1 VDTTIAK
8 IPLVIMTTATATA
21 PALPKYF
28 TEALS
33 VLSEPHQTLC
43 KQLYSEWGQAHLFD
57 EVHFNADSPPSMRRQ
72 LAAQLDALDQDY
84 IAGGLRGYIANAR
97 LLLNDSRNGVN
108 PLEGWKPMVPV
119 GESFDL
125 GTDAYKKTEALG
137 MNELGRVGFVL
148 VAGGLGERLGYKD
161 VKVRC
166 VNFHLRTVDR
176 APSQRLRRY
185 SRLDCPRK

>member
-1 VDTTIAK
+1 VDIIAK
-8 IPLVIMTTATATA
+8 ILPLCRLLDLSSMTTA

-28 TEALS
+28 TEAIS

-57 EVHFNADSPPSMRRQ
+57 EGHFNADSPPSMRRQ

-84 IAGGLRGYIANAR
+84 ISGGLRGYIANAR
-97 LLLNDSRNGVN
+97 LLMNDSRNGVN

-125 GTDAYKKTEALG
+125 GTDAYKETEALG

-161 VKVRC
+161 IKVCC
-166 VNFHLRTVDR
+166 VTLNMDSIVR
-176 APSQRLRRY
+176 APINSL
-185 SRLDCPRK
+185 STWSPF